1 MIIAGRKS
9 SSSPYKCMKL
19 WRLMLLI
26 IGMGSAVQATAG
38 ECNLVDATGTWW
50 KGTSDD
56 FGVYVN
62 IERQEWMGNTAGQGK
77 YRVTLNISMDQ
88 GAKYYDNSLN
98 NFNWAPNSLP
108 PGVLP
113 DYQSNCMEGHIVEG
127 RTQDVSV
134 GGGTL
139 KTYLSPEGGGSG
151 TQEMRIV
158 NETDP
163 GAVRIIETIRSYQGS
178 YMIGVTSNG
187 NFQITKTIDVLI
199 DALNIQPGN
208 YTVSIPIL
216 LAGTSTW
223 FMSGANNWWTTNP
236 AGTPEYKQTIY
247 LPLDIRIDDTG
258 EPGNP
263 DVICSL
269 SSTDITLSHGNVL
282 YNNAHRNIKQESFA
296 ITCDGETTVDIT
308 LQGMDNTH
316 DPYTV
321 VNMGPGPGLSSYL
334 SVSLNQTDWART
346 LTGAALVN
354 GATTFYLQSELQAG
368 SDLLPGSYTGSA
380 VAIVNIL

>member
-1 MIIAGRKS
+1 
-9 SSSPYKCMKL
+9 
-19 WRLMLLI
+19 
-26 IGMGSAVQATAG
+26 
-38 ECNLVDATGTWW
+38 
-50 KGTSDD
+50 
-56 FGVYVN
+56 
-62 IERQEWMGNTAGQGK
+62 
-77 YRVTLNISMDQ
+77 
-88 GAKYYDNSLN
+88 
-98 NFNWAPNSLP
+98 
-108 PGVLP
+108 
-113 DYQSNCMEGHIVEG
+113 
-127 RTQDVSV
+127 
-134 GGGTL
+134 
-139 KTYLSPEGGGSG
+139 
-151 TQEMRIV
+151 
-158 NETDP
+158 
-163 GAVRIIETIRSYQGS
+163 
-178 YMIGVTSNG
+178 
-187 NFQITKTIDVLI
+187 
-199 DALNIQPGN
+199 
-208 YTVSIPIL
+208 
-216 LAGTSTW
+216 
-223 FMSGANNWWTTNP
+223 MSGANNWWTTNP